1 MLKQDMY
8 TGQLLQHYKFP
19 LNTAA
24 DIYTTCFDNAERC
37 MPPTWSSE
45 EFNMNLIN
53 CDNVD
58 FINYIYYDFANI
70 LGLCFTS
77 RRKQVVSEMLSG
89 VVGCNNGKK
98 FK

>member
-1 MLKQDMY
+1 
-8 TGQLLQHYKFP
+8 
-19 LNTAA
+19 
-24 DIYTTCFDNAERC
+24 
-37 MPPTWSSE
+37 
-45 EFNMNLIN
+45 MNLIN